1 MLLVLSQQIRPSNF
15 FVLFCF
21 FFVII
26 LNFVVDEFEIF
37 SASFSDGV
45 DRFSS
50 LPTGSKLNVPL
61 ESLLCH
67 SFFITTDLVLFPT
80 ICTKMPP
87 YFCAR
92 CLMIK

>member
-15 FVLFCF
+15 FVLFCLF
-21 FFVII
+21 FFGII

-37 SASFSDGV
+37 SASLSDGV
-45 DRFSS
+45 DGVSS

-67 SFFITTDLVLFPT
+67 SFLLLQTS
-80 ICTKMPP
+80 C
-87 YFCAR
+87 YFRPSVPKCHH
-92 CLMIK
+92 IFVHDV

>member
-15 FVLFCF
+15 FVLF

-37 SASFSDGV
+37 SASLSDGV

-61 ESLLCH
+61 ESSL
-67 SFFITTDLVLFPT
+67 SFFLITTDLVLFPT

>member
-1 MLLVLSQQIRPSNF
+1 MLLVNSFTTNKAFKFLC
-15 FVLFCF
+15 FVLLV

-37 SASFSDGV
+37 SASLSDGA
-45 DRFSS
+45 DGFSS

-67 SFFITTDLVLFPT
+67 SFLLLQTS
-80 ICTKMPP
+80 C
-87 YFCAR
+87 YFRPSVPKCHH
-92 CLMIK
+92 IFVHDV

>member
-1 MLLVLSQQIRPSNF
+1 MLLVVSQQIRPSNF
-15 FVLFCF
+15 FVLFWF

-37 SASFSDGV
+37 SASLSDGV

-67 SFFITTDLVLFPT
+67 SFLLLQTSCYFR
-80 ICTKMPP
+80 PP
-87 YFCAR
+87 VPKCHRIFVHDV
-92 CLMIK
+92 